1 MNRAA
6 KDFCASSRSQPLIF
20 IPFLL
25 TAFLCLASVAFSL
38 GKHKDQNIYHAPVAY
53 EPESNVHASNATI
66 VYLLTH
72 DVYLEQFKVSFPL
85 LEQNWLHRFPVGQ
98 VTIFFTDNVCF
109 EMLKRAANT
118 ESVPV
123 ELVPVARRHPEY
135 LSRFPSS
142 QCKCCC
148 NNGTART
155 LPGGSIFP
163 GKEYDLDYC
172 WMNRF
177 RTLDMYQHDAL
188 RDFNY
193 FVQLDTDL
201 YVEKPLPYDPIK
213 IMAMKGAVFG
223 FKYSNIRG
231 AVNDC
236 NEGLHK
242 AVDEYFTRSNVKRVY
257 IPPLGAQ
264 YQGNFNIGDLNFLRS
279 ENYLKFARFIND
291 ELTGVYTSRWGDQLY
306 LPLVIGAF
314 FREEKLN
321 IFSDL
326 HDEGYLV
333 HKSKSLGQ
341 NLRKQNVECPSRS
354 PTSKSARRSLDIVL
368 TA

>member
-1 MNRAA
+1 MLIWNSSKFLFPSSTRTG
-6 KDFCASSRSQPLIF
+6 CSASPL
-20 IPFLL
+20 
-25 TAFLCLASVAFSL
+25 
-38 GKHKDQNIYHAPVAY
+38 G
-53 EPESNVHASNATI
+53 
-66 VYLLTH
+66 
-72 DVYLEQFKVSFPL
+72 
-85 LEQNWLHRFPVGQ
+85 R
-98 VTIFFTDNVCF
+98 
-109 EMLKRAANT
+109 T
-118 ESVPV
+118 ESVPI

-135 LSRFPSS
+135 LSRFPAS

-155 LPGGSIFP
+155 LSGGSVFP

-213 IMAMKGAVFG
+213 IMAMKAAVFG

-231 AVNDC
+231 AVKDC

-279 ENYLKFARFIND
+279 EIYLKFARFIND

-306 LPLVIGAF
+306 LPLVIGAYF
-314 FREEKLN
+314 PKERLN

-341 NLRKQNVECPSRS
+341 NLRKQNVECPSLS
-354 PTSKSARRSLDIVL
+354 PTSKSARRSLDTVL